1 MGPGGSGR
9 PFPGVPGRGAGDLPL
24 EPGAGSRAGGG
35 LGVALGCPWCGV
47 GCRGAAPGS
56 SRVSPV
62 PRVVPANSNTLL
74 LFFFFPRSGPQL
86 EEEAGE
92 AFGGF
97 AAGGFRL

>member
-1 MGPGGSGR
+1 M
-9 PFPGVPGRGAGDLPL
+9 
-24 EPGAGSRAGGG
+24 
-35 LGVALGCPWCGV
+35 
-47 GCRGAAPGS
+47 
-56 SRVSPV
+56 SPV